1 MVPPY
6 GRIVYDYT
14 NPTWIPSAIKNAQ
27 SNCLT
32 GVRKQN
38 RIDILDWTLEIKEV
52 SLILNLDREE
62 ISYMGTK
69 LPCNLRNR
77 ECQPTPLTKATIV
90 WEPQTHCQL
99 FEIIRFD
106 AFMVKYQDIYWIETN
121 AEWTTVQQPDK
132 TQKIKLN
139 KTDTIATR
147 FEVFPLVEREC
158 GSLQPLHKT
167 EYDDIYI
174 IYEYGFDMHT
184 GQKVTRKKDKF
195 DDEKFIRI
203 KPEQIISERTR
214 YEDEDNKQNY
224 YGFVNENTHLNM
236 KMDLYMSNI
245 YSRIS
250 LQAIES
256 YSQICEQ
263 TRNLRQ
269 LTLTQINTSTKEHS
283 TIRIYPHWRP
293 INIC

>member
-1 MVPPY
+1 MQGRIQFDMNTPLVPPY

-14 NPTWIPSAIKNAQ
+14 NPMWI
-27 SNCLT
+27 
-32 GVRKQN
+32 
-38 RIDILDWTLEIKEV
+38 
-52 SLILNLDREE
+52 
-62 ISYMGTK
+62 
-69 LPCNLRNR
+69 
-77 ECQPTPLTKATIV
+77 
-90 WEPQTHCQL
+90 
-99 FEIIRFD
+99 
-106 AFMVKYQDIYWIETN
+106 
-121 AEWTTVQQPDK
+121 TVQQPDI

-147 FEVFPLVEREC
+147 FEVFPLVERKC

-184 GQKVTRKKDKF
+184 GQKATRKKDKF
-195 DDEKFIRI
+195 DDAKFIRI

-214 YEDEDNKQNY
+214 YEDEDNKQYY
-224 YGFVNENTHLNM
+224 YGFVHENTHLNM

-250 LQAIES
+250 LQAIEF

-269 LTLTQINTSTKEHS
+269 LTITQVQKDTPLLGYILTGDRSTFFLKKKE
-283 TIRIYPHWRP
+283 
-293 INIC
+293 